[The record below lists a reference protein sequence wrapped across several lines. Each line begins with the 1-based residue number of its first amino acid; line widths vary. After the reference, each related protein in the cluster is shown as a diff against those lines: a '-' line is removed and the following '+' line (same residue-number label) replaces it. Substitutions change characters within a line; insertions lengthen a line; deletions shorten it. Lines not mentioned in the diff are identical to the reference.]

1 MAGVAKT
8 AGENPAETAPAEARK
23 RARELAAEIL
33 RHERLYYN
41 EGRPEIT
48 DAEFDALMRELV
60 ALEEKY
66 AELATPDSPARRV
79 GGAPA
84 GGFAAVPHAIPM
96 LLLDT
101 ASSWRAA
108 EDWR

>member
-1 MAGVAKT
+1 MAGMAKT
-8 AGENPAETAPAEARK
+8 AGENRAETAPGQKRK
-23 RARELAAEIL
+23 RAREIAAEIL
-33 RHERLYYN
+33 RHERLYYSD
-41 EGRPEIT
+41 GRPEIT

-84 GGFAAVPHAIPM
+84 GGFAAGPHAIPM
-96 LLLDT
+96 LSLEN
-101 ASSWRAA
+101 AYSWEEAA
-108 EDWR
+108 AW